1 MLLDFRI
8 PLNPQG
14 KAVPKVTGQLGG
26 SLPMSVIGGFFIE
39 VSEVLLVG
47 LRGPSMI

>member
-1 MLLDFRI
+1 MLLDFRT

-26 SLPMSVIGGFFIE
+26 SLLISVVQGFFIE